1 MGGRFSELAQYLF
14 DHSTMEACSVEEIQS
29 LVDRYPYFAPAR
41 FLLVEKLKQVDPE
54 AYNHQLS
61 KAILYYHNPLEF
73 QWLIDAGRFHT
84 SLRLPDESSQEVAE
98 EKREPKPLVTEADLT
113 SEPTDRFSSV
123 EDTAPTPASV
133 SSAEAALESPIAV
146 EEVTPPHSDNF
157 ELAEN
162 EKEKPE
168 DQTAVALTEKP
179 AVSSNPLHAEKPAV
193 NHADLAFE
201 PFHTVDYFASQ
212 GIKLSVEETGK
223 DKFGKQLRS
232 FTEWLKTMK
241 RLPPA
246 ALQSQTETQSEHKVK
261 DMAEDSIHQSEVYTE
276 AMAEV
281 WTKQGN
287 FARAAEV
294 YQKLSL
300 IHPSKK
306 AYFAAKIENLKR
318 N

>member
-1 MGGRFSELAQYLF
+1 MGGRFSELAQYLL
-14 DHSTMEACSVEEIQS
+14 DHSSMEASSVEEIQS
-29 LVDRYPYFAPAR
+29 LVDKYPYFAPAR
-41 FLLVEKLKQVDPE
+41 FLLVEQLKTVDPE
-54 AYNHQLS
+54 AYAHQLS

-73 QWLIDAGRFHT
+73 QFLIDAGRFHT
-84 SLRLPDESSQEVAE
+84 SLHLPEEESRPE
-98 EKREPKPLVTEADLT
+98 
-113 SEPTDRFSSV
+113 
-123 EDTAPTPASV
+123 
-133 SSAEAALESPIAV
+133 AEAADEQTNTSFVQEDFAERPEAV
-146 EEVTPPHSDNF
+146 FITKEVEVTEPVVEPPEEENKITEPEEVSAPEIEVSGPVLS
-157 ELAEN
+157 EPVSLAEQ
-162 EKEKPE
+162 E
-168 DQTAVALTEKP
+168 DRIEETVVAASNHLPAAQAPTANT
-179 AVSSNPLHAEKPAV
+179 
-193 NHADLAFE
+193 DLAFE

-212 GIKLSVEETGK
+212 GIKLSTEDTGK

-246 ALQSQTETQSEHKVK
+246 ALQSQTETPSEHKVK

-276 AMAEV
+276 TMAEV

-287 FARAAEV
+287 YARAAEV
-294 YQKLSL
+294 YHKLSL